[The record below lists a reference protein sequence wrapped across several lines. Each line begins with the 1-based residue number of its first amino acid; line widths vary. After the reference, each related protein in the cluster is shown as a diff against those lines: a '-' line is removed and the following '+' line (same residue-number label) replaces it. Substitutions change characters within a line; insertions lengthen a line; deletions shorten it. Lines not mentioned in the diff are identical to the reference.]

1 MKELKNCIE
10 LSSSVKIYVPSTISV
25 DQEHDTQE
33 WVDKALNLLA
43 ECFGGATC
51 SEAVGVWQDT
61 TTKGLVREKVKLC
74 MAYCHQ
80 DALNKFIED
89 ILAFCMIMRHELSQQ
104 SVALEINNKM
114 YLI

>member
-10 LSSSVKIYVPSTISV
+10 LSCSVKIYVPSTICV
-25 DQEHDTQE
+25 DQEADTQE

-51 SEAVGVWQDT
+51 SEALGVWQDSDN
-61 TTKGLVREKVKLC
+61 KGLVKEKVKVC
-74 MAYCHQ
+74 MSYCHQ
-80 DALNKFIED
+80 DALNKHIED
-89 ILAFCMIMRHELSQQ
+89 ILAFCQIMRHELSQQ
-104 SVALEINNKM
+104 SVALEVQNKM